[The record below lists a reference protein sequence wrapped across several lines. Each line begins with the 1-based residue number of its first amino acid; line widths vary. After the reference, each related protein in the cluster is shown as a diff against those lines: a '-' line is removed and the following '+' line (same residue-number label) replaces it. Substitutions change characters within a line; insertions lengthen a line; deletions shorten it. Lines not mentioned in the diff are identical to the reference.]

1 MKTMAS
7 TQQKQSVF
15 FVSDRTGKTAQ
26 SIGMSLLT
34 QFNTVEFIHK
44 NFSFITSVED
54 AMAIAKQIEHCHRLE
69 GKPPIVI
76 STIVDK
82 EVEDK
87 IAQTGACLIS
97 LFNVFIDP
105 LEKVLGVDSSHSAGM
120 PHEGFDDQE
129 YLSRIDAIDYTLRA
143 DDGMMVHQLDEA
155 DIILVGVSRSAKT
168 PTCLYLAM
176 NFSLKAANYPL
187 TEDDLD
193 KPELPAFLEPY
204 LHKTV
209 GLTINAERL
218 SAIRQQRR
226 PDSTYASI
234 ANCQNQVLKA
244 RKIMERANISM
255 FDSTSISI
263 EEIAVR
269 ITKEKHLLQRN

>member
-1 MKTMAS
+1 MP
-7 TQQKQSVF
+7 QNNNQQSVF

-34 QFNTVEFIHK
+34 QFNSVKFIHK
-44 NFSFITSVED
+44 NHAFIASVED
-54 AMAIAKQIEHCHRLE
+54 AQAIALQIEQSHREE

-82 EVEDK
+82 TVEQK

-97 LFNVFIDP
+97 LFNAFIDP
-105 LEKVLGVDSSHSAGM
+105 LEKTLGVESSHSAGL
-120 PHEGFDDQE
+120 PHQGIDDKE
-129 YLSRIDAIDYTLRA
+129 YLSRIEAIDYTLRA
-143 DDGMMVHQLDEA
+143 DDGMLVHQLDEA

-193 KPELPAFLEPY
+193 KPELPSFIEPY
-204 LHKTV
+204 ISKTV
-209 GLTINAERL
+209 GLTINADRL
-218 SAIRQQRR
+218 AAIRQQRR
-226 PDSTYASI
+226 PNSDYASLG
-234 ANCQNQVLKA
+234 NCQNQVLKA
-244 RKIMERANISM
+244 RKMMERANIPM

-269 ITKEKHLLQRN
+269 IAKEKNLLHCI

>member
-1 MKTMAS
+1 MSNPKP
-7 TQQKQSVF
+7 KQSVF

-34 QFNTVEFIHK
+34 QFNSVEFIHR
-44 NFSFITSVED
+44 NHSFINSVND
-54 AMAIAKQIEHCHRLE
+54 AVKVAAEIKQSHLDE

-76 STIVDK
+76 STIVNK
-82 EVEDK
+82 EAETE

-97 LFNVFIDP
+97 LFNEFIDP
-105 LEKVLGVDSSHSAGM
+105 LEKLLGVESSHSAGM
-120 PHEGFDDQE
+120 PHEGFDDKE

-143 DDGMMVHQLDEA
+143 DDGMMLHQLDEA
-155 DIILVGVSRSAKT
+155 DVILVGVSRSAKT
-168 PTCLYLAM
+168 PTCIYLAM

-193 KPELPAFLEPY
+193 KPELPAFLEPH

-226 PDSTYASI
+226 PDSEYSSI

-269 ITKEKHLLQRN
+269 ITKEKSLLHCN

>member
-1 MKTMAS
+1 MPSLDT
-7 TQQKQSVF
+7 KQSVF

-44 NFSFITSVED
+44 NHSFITSVEE
-54 AMAIAKQIEHCHRLE
+54 AKVIAKQIEQSHLDE

-82 EVEDK
+82 EVEQQ

-105 LEKVLGVDSSHSAGM
+105 LEKVLNVKSSHSTGM
-120 PHEGFDDQE
+120 PHEGFDDKD

-143 DDGMMVHQLDEA
+143 DDGMLVHQLDEA

-176 NFSLKAANYPL
+176 NFSVKAANYPL

-193 KPELPAFLEPY
+193 KPQLPHFLEPY
-204 LHKTV
+204 VDKIV

-226 PDSTYASI
+226 PNSEYASI
-234 ANCQNQVLKA
+234 ANCQSQVLKA
-244 RKIMERANISM
+244 RKIMERANVSM

-269 ITKEKHLLQRN
+269 ITKEKNLLHCS

>member
-1 MKTMAS
+1 MLTPE
-7 TQQKQSVF
+7 QPDQKQSVF
-15 FVSDRTGKTAQ
+15 FLSDRTGRTAQ
-26 SIGMSLLT
+26 SIGLSLLT
-34 QFNTVEFIHK
+34 QFNSVKFEHK
-44 NFSFITSVED
+44 NYSFVTTIED
-54 AMAIAKQIEHCHRLE
+54 ADRIAVAIKEDFARS
-69 GKPPIVI
+69 GTPPIVI

-82 EVEDK
+82 AVEQR
-87 IAQTGACLIS
+87 ITETGACLIS

-105 LEKVLGVDSSHSAGM
+105 LEKLLGVESSHSAGM
-120 PHEGFDDQE
+120 PHEGFDDKE

-143 DDGMMVHQLDEA
+143 DDGMMLHQLDEA
-155 DIILVGVSRSAKT
+155 DVILVGVSRSAKT

-176 NFSLKAANYPL
+176 NFSVKAANYPL

-193 KPELPAFLEPY
+193 KPELPSFLEP
-204 LHKTV
+204 HVDKVV

-226 PDSTYASI
+226 PNSDYASI
-234 ANCQNQVLKA
+234 AKCQSQVLKA
-244 RKIMERANISM
+244 RKILERANISM

-269 ITKEKHLLQRN
+269 IAKEKNLLR